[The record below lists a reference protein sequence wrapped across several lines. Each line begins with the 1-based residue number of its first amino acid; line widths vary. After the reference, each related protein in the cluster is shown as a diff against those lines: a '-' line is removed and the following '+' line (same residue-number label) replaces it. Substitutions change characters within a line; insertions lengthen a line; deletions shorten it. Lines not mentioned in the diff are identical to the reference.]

1 MAKPSNLLYGV
12 NDKPPF
18 FTSLIL
24 GVQHIF
30 IVFISVIFP
39 VIIIRN
45 MGEAISAHNARAFIS
60 LSLLSGGIIT
70 ILQSLRSKK
79 FGSGYLC
86 PSVSGPSYLNASIL
100 AASAGGLPLLFGMTA
115 FVGFIEALFSRVMHK
130 LKALFPPEV
139 TGTVVALV
147 GIVVI
152 PISIKDFEGI
162 GPGDNITQHEELW
175 VGFIT
180 LVTMII
186 LNVYSKGKLR
196 LYCVI
201 IGMIVG
207 YVSSFLFGLLDTES
221 IAQVKEAPL
230 FSLPYIEKM
239 RWAIDFHLMIPF
251 TIAALASTF
260 KTVGDI
266 STCQRINDTKWKRTN
281 MKTVSGGILVDGIG
295 GILPGV
301 VGGFGQSTSSSNVGL
316 SVATGATSR
325 IIAWFVGGL
334 LIFLAFFPKLAN
346 VFIIMPK
353 PVMGAVLIFSVS
365 FMIIQGF
372 QMVMSRMLDSRK
384 IFVVGISL
392 IFGLSVDMVPG
403 LYDNVHPYLKPVFS
417 SSLSL
422 GSVSVV
428 LLNLLLRIGISKHA
442 CLVIKPFDPGSDNVF
457 AFFEQQGQKWGAR
470 REVITKLSFAV
481 CEASGLIFNKTDF
494 NEDIEVKAKF
504 NEYAL
509 EVEMLYKG
517 RKINLPETSPDP
529 GKVETDPE
537 WETKLAGFLI
547 PKFCDKIKVSGR
559 GETSKVWMKFEH

>member
-1 MAKPSNLLYGV
+1 M
-12 NDKPPF
+12 
-18 FTSLIL
+18 
-24 GVQHIF
+24 
-30 IVFISVIFP
+30 
-39 VIIIRN
+39 
-45 MGEAISAHNARAFIS
+45 
-60 LSLLSGGIIT
+60 
-70 ILQSLRSKK
+70 
-79 FGSGYLC
+79 
-86 PSVSGPSYLNASIL
+86 
-100 AASAGGLPLLFGMTA
+100 
-115 FVGFIEALFSRVMHK
+115 
-130 LKALFPPEV
+130 
-139 TGTVVALV
+139 
-147 GIVVI
+147 
-152 PISIKDFEGI
+152 
-162 GPGDNITQHEELW
+162 
-175 VGFIT
+175 
-180 LVTMII
+180 
-186 LNVYSKGKLR
+186 NVYSKGKLR

-221 IAQVKEAPL
+221 IAQVKDAPL
-230 FSLPYIEKM
+230 FSFPYIEKM
-239 RWAIDFHLMIPF
+239 RWAFDFHLMIPF

-266 STCQRINDTKWKRTN
+266 STCQRINDTKWKRTD

-301 VGGFGQSTSSSNVGL
+301 VGRFGQSTSSSNVGL

-384 IFVVGISL
+384 IFV
-392 IFGLSVDMVPG
+392 
-403 LYDNVHPYLKPVFS
+403 
-417 SSLSL
+417 
-422 GSVSVV
+422 
-428 LLNLLLRIGISKHA
+428 
-442 CLVIKPFDPGSDNVF
+442 
-457 AFFEQQGQKWGAR
+457 
-470 REVITKLSFAV
+470 
-481 CEASGLIFNKTDF
+481 
-494 NEDIEVKAKF
+494 EVKAKF

-517 RKINLPETSPDP
+517 RKIDLPEMSPDP

>member
-1 MAKPSNLLYGV
+1 V
-12 NDKPPF
+12 
-18 FTSLIL
+18 
-24 GVQHIF
+24 
-30 IVFISVIFP
+30 
-39 VIIIRN
+39 
-45 MGEAISAHNARAFIS
+45 AISAHNARVFVS
-60 LSLLSGGIIT
+60 LSLLSGGIIV
-70 ILQSLRSKK
+70 ILQSLRGKS

-86 PSVSGPSYLNASIL
+86 PSVCGPSYLNASIL

-130 LKALFPPEV
+130 LRALFPPEV

-152 PISIKDFEGI
+152 PISIKDFGGI

-221 IAQVKEAPL
+221 IAQVKDAPL
-230 FSLPYIEKM
+230 FSFPYIEKM
-239 RWAIDFHLMIPF
+239 RWAFDFHLMIPF

-266 STCQRINDTKWKRTN
+266 STCQRINDTKWKRTD

-301 VGGFGQSTSSSNVGL
+301 VGRFGQSTSSSNVGL
-316 SVATGATSR
+316 SVATGAASR

-384 IFVVGISL
+384 IFV
-392 IFGLSVDMVPG
+392 
-403 LYDNVHPYLKPVFS
+403 
-417 SSLSL
+417 
-422 GSVSVV
+422 
-428 LLNLLLRIGISKHA
+428 
-442 CLVIKPFDPGSDNVF
+442 
-457 AFFEQQGQKWGAR
+457 
-470 REVITKLSFAV
+470 
-481 CEASGLIFNKTDF
+481 
-494 NEDIEVKAKF
+494 EVKAKF

-517 RKINLPETSPDP
+517 RKIDLPEMSPDP